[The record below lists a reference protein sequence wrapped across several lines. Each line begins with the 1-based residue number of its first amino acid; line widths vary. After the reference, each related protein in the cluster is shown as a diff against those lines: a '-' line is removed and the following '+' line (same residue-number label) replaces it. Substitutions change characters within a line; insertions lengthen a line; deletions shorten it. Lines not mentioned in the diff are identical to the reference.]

1 MSTATLPTPIP
12 ATPLMTAEEFLAKHG
27 DDRWVELVKGRLVE
41 IPMPGAKHG
50 GVCSKATY
58 LLTHYSM
65 EKRLGRVMS
74 NDTFVQTGDEPTSFR
89 GGDVIYLSY
98 ARLPREQELPIGPS
112 PTPDLVFEVRSP
124 HDRMKT
130 LIEKAE
136 EYLEAGVHVVV
147 LLFPETMT
155 AAIHRPNVAP
165 VSLASTDLLEL
176 PDILPG
182 FSVPVNAF
190 FE

>member
-1 MSTATLPTPIP
+1 MSTATIP
-12 ATPLMTAEEFLAKHG
+12 NPVPAVPLMTAEEFLAKHG

-50 GVCSKATY
+50 RVCSKVSLHLGLYEMRTG
-58 LLTHYSM
+58 
-65 EKRLGRVMS
+65 LGRVMS
-74 NDTFVQTGDEPTSFR
+74 NDTFVQTGDEPASFR
-89 GGDVIYLSY
+89 GGDIIYLSY
-98 ARLPREQELPIGPS
+98 ARLPKEQELPSGPS

-124 HDRMKT
+124 HDRMKS

-136 EYLEAGVHVVV
+136 EYLDTGVAVVV
-147 LLFPETMT
+147 LLFPETKS
-155 AAIHRPNVAP
+155 AAIHRPNAAP
-165 VSLASTDLLEL
+165 VELATNDTLEV

-182 FSVPVNAF
+182 FSVPVSAF